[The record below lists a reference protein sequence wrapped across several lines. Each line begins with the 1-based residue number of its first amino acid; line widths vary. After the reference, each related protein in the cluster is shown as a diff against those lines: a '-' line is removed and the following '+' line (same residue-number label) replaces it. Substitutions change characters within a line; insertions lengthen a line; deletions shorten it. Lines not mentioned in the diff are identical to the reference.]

1 MDNKMDL
8 NSTYIYALGGL
19 DEIGKNS
26 YVIEDNDSLVIVDAG
41 IKFTNE
47 TYSGFNGMIANYESL
62 LEKKDKI
69 KALVITHGHEDHIGA
84 IPHLL
89 RQLPIKKIIAP
100 ALPVE
105 LIKKRLSEHKDIEP
119 VEMLSYSDDSMFQ
132 LGSIKI
138 DFLRVCHSIPDA
150 FAVVFETPNGKIV
163 ESGDFRFDFATDG
176 DQTNLAKMM
185 QIGMRGIDVL
195 LCESTSSEVP
205 GFSESEKYIIKNIE
219 DYIKAAPGRVFV
231 STFSSNLS
239 RIEEII
245 VIAINL
251 NKKVAIMGKSMEANV
266 KISRKLGYL
275 KAKDSDFIQSKD
287 IKNYSDNEILVILTG
302 SQGEPTAAL
311 NMMAQGKHSKISL
324 KPNDT
329 VILSSNPI
337 PGNFAQVETL
347 INNLYRHGVIVREN
361 HPDKKIHSSGHATRS
376 EQQLLI
382 RGINSRY
389 LVPIHGEYKMLKTLK
404 KNATDLGYDEKDIII
419 VRNGDVLQLKDK
431 KLTHLVGVRKAYEP
445 VLVNGVEVSAHTKQL
460 LSERNQLSNDGIV
473 NVVLQYSIKNSKVY
487 DTTISTRGCFYASD
501 NIQLLNRLLGS
512 IKKEFNSSI
521 KMDNFQFTD
530 SSINEI
536 RKKLFEIVKASIWRI
551 KKKNPIICFD
561 FVNIDEVKDLVNNN
575 KFISIDTKNDISK
588 IMNEPEKEEQI
599 DD

>member
-89 RQLPIKKIIAP
+89 RQLHIKKIIAP

-205 GFSESEKYIIKNIE
+205 GFS
-219 DYIKAAPGRVFV
+219 
-231 STFSSNLS
+231 LS
-239 RIEEII
+239 
-245 VIAINL
+245 
-251 NKKVAIMGKSMEANV
+251 
-266 KISRKLGYL
+266 
-275 KAKDSDFIQSKD
+275 
-287 IKNYSDNEILVILTG
+287 
-302 SQGEPTAAL
+302 
-311 NMMAQGKHSKISL
+311 
-324 KPNDT
+324 
-329 VILSSNPI
+329 
-337 PGNFAQVETL
+337 L
-347 INNLYRHGVIVREN
+347 IHI
-361 HPDKKIHSSGHATRS
+361 
-376 EQQLLI
+376 
-382 RGINSRY
+382 
-389 LVPIHGEYKMLKTLK
+389 
-404 KNATDLGYDEKDIII
+404 
-419 VRNGDVLQLKDK
+419 
-431 KLTHLVGVRKAYEP
+431 
-445 VLVNGVEVSAHTKQL
+445 
-460 LSERNQLSNDGIV
+460 
-473 NVVLQYSIKNSKVY
+473 
-487 DTTISTRGCFYASD
+487 
-501 NIQLLNRLLGS
+501 
-512 IKKEFNSSI
+512 
-521 KMDNFQFTD
+521 
-530 SSINEI
+530 
-536 RKKLFEIVKASIWRI
+536 
-551 KKKNPIICFD
+551 
-561 FVNIDEVKDLVNNN
+561 
-575 KFISIDTKNDISK
+575 
-588 IMNEPEKEEQI
+588 
-599 DD
+599 

>member
-266 KISRKLGYL
+266 KISRRLGYL

-287 IKNYSDNEILVILTG
+287 IKNYPDNEVLVILTG

-536 RKKLFEIVKASIWRI
+536 RKKLFEIVKTSIWRI

>member
-266 KISRKLGYL
+266 KISRRLGYL

-287 IKNYSDNEILVILTG
+287 IKNYPDNEVLVILTG

-337 PGNFAQVETL
+337 PGNFAQVESL

-404 KNATDLGYDEKDIII
+404 KNATDLGYKEEDIII

-445 VLVNGVEVSAHTKQL
+445 VLVNGVEVSAYTKQL

-473 NVVLQYSIKNSKVY
+473 NVVLQYSAKNNKVY

-521 KMDNFQFTD
+521 KVENFQFND
-530 SSINEI
+530 ESINEI
-536 RKKLFEIVKASIWRI
+536 RKKLFEIVKTSIWRV

-561 FVNIDEVKDLVNNN
+561 FVNIDDVKELVNDN
-575 KFISIDTKNDISK
+575 KFIVADAKNDMSK
-588 IMNEPEKEEQI
+588 LMNEPEKEEQI